1 MLTPTHPHQA
11 NTDCVAPSNCQIALA
26 VVCDPTQGICDARV
40 RGLPKRYT
48 ILRVVA
54 DKAQTRNHNS
64 YVSKAIADMLK
75 KVLPLMS
82 LRAFVVA
89 GRYESFKIAAETLN
103 ISPGA
108 ISRNLPPSATAA
120 DALKR
125 AVERPPRY
133 KR

>member
-1 MLTPTHPHQA
+1 MILAYVVFPNAIQFSAWLRTKCKPEIITH
-11 NTDCVAPSNCQIALA
+11 
-26 VVCDPTQGICDARV
+26 
-40 RGLPKRYT
+40 
-48 ILRVVA
+48 
-54 DKAQTRNHNS
+54 
-64 YVSKAIADMLK
+64 YVSKTIADMLK

-89 GRYESFKIAAETLN
+89 GRYERFKIAAETLN

-125 AVERPPRY
+125 AVGTPTRVQAMY
-133 KR
+133 L